1 VLLSASDSIQR
12 HHTTSHLLDLGPDH
26 NRPIAIEPERAGGE
40 VPAILPT
47 SMEIRST
54 SVRIMNS
61 VPLGKSGLKVSRACL
76 GTMTF
81 GNAEWGADESESQRI
96 VDAFIDAGHNF
107 IDTADVYNA
116 GASEEIVG
124 RTIASKRSDVV
135 LATKG
140 YNIMGS
146 GPNDR
151 GSSRAH
157 LTRALEASLRRLGTD
172 YVDLY
177 QLHNWDHDT
186 PIEESMAVLDGF
198 VRSGKVRYL
207 GCSNFYGSQLVEAQ
221 WAADRQGG
229 TPLVSLQPQYSL
241 IWRDIEHD
249 ILPTAT
255 RHGMGII
262 VWSPLGGGMLTGK
275 YAKGVELPA
284 DGRLSRGTDMEAE
297 GMRMLTLTD
306 RNFDIVA
313 EVDRVADELGATAT
327 AVSLAWV
334 MGRPGVTSV
343 IIGPRT
349 VDQLQ
354 QNLAGFE
361 LSLPLESAKRLSRVS
376 RLPVAYP
383 WYMQLQL

>member
-1 VLLSASDSIQR
+1 MPAR
-12 HHTTSHLLDLGPDH
+12 WHATWDLQPDPVAA
-26 NRPIAIEPERAGGE
+26 N
-40 VPAILPT
+40 VPA
-47 SMEIRST
+47 MGF
-54 SVRIMNS
+54 
-61 VPLGKSGLKVSRACL
+61 VPLGRSGLKVSRACL

-81 GNAEWGADESESQRI
+81 GNAEWGTDEPESKRI

-116 GASEEIVG
+116 GVSEEIVG
-124 RTIASKRSDVV
+124 RAIAGRRDEVV

-140 YNIMGS
+140 YNHMGD

-151 GSSRAH
+151 GSSRVH

-172 YVDLY
+172 YIDLY

-186 PIEESMAVLDGF
+186 PIEESMATLDGF

-221 WAADRQGG
+221 WAAARQGG
-229 TPLVSLQPQYSL
+229 APLVSLQPQYSL
-241 IWRDIEHD
+241 IWRDIELD

-255 RHGMGII
+255 RHGMGVI

-275 YAKGVELPA
+275 YTTRDDLPA
-284 DGRLSRGTDMEAE
+284 DGRLSKGSDMEAE

-306 RNFDIVA
+306 HNFEIVD
-313 EVDRVADELGATAT
+313 EVNRVAKELDATPT
-327 AVSLAWV
+327 AVSLAWLLN
-334 MGRPGVTSV
+334 RPGITSI

-349 VDQLQ
+349 VDQLT

-361 LSLPLESAKRLSRVS
+361 LALPRESAKGLSRVS
-376 RLPVAYP
+376 RPPVSYP
-383 WYMQLQL
+383 WYMQLQM

>member
-1 VLLSASDSIQR
+1 MSFV
-12 HHTTSHLLDLGPDH
+12 TLG
-26 NRPIAIEPERAGGE
+26 
-40 VPAILPT
+40 T
-47 SMEIRST
+47 
-54 SVRIMNS
+54 
-61 VPLGKSGLKVSRACL
+61 SGLKVSRACL

-81 GNAEWGADESESQRI
+81 GNTAWGTDEPEARRI
-96 VDAFIDAGHNF
+96 VDTFLDAGHNF
-107 IDTADVYNA
+107 VDTADVYNA
-116 GASEEIVG
+116 GVSEEIVG
-124 RTIASKRSDVV
+124 RAIAARRDQVV

-140 YNIMGS
+140 YNTMGS

-186 PIEESMAVLDGF
+186 PIEESMATLDGF

-229 TPLVSLQPQYSL
+229 SPLVSLQPQYSL
-241 IWRDIEHD
+241 IWRDIELD

-255 RHGMGII
+255 RHGMGVI

-275 YAKGVELPA
+275 YTQRDDLPA
-284 DGRLSRGTDMEAE
+284 DGRLSRGSDMEAE

-306 RNFDIVA
+306 RNFEIVA
-313 EVDRVADELGATAT
+313 EVHRVATELQTTPT
-327 AVSLAWV
+327 AVSLAWLLN
-334 MGRPGVTSV
+334 RPGITSI

-349 VDQLQ
+349 VDQLE
-354 QNLAGFE
+354 QNLAGFDLDVPAE
-361 LSLPLESAKRLSRVS
+361 AGKRLSRVS
-376 RLPVAYP
+376 RPPVSYP
-383 WYMQLQL
+383 WYMQLQM

>member
-1 VLLSASDSIQR
+1 M
-12 HHTTSHLLDLGPDH
+12 TLG
-26 NRPIAIEPERAGGE
+26 R
-40 VPAILPT
+40 
-47 SMEIRST
+47 
-54 SVRIMNS
+54 
-61 VPLGKSGLKVSRACL
+61 SGLKVSRACL

-81 GNAEWGADESESQRI
+81 GNTEWGTDESESRRI

-116 GASEEIVG
+116 GISEEIVG
-124 RTIASKRSDVV
+124 RAIAAKRSDVV

-140 YNIMGS
+140 YNAMGS

-157 LTRALEASLRRLGTD
+157 LTDALEASLRRMGTD
-172 YVDLY
+172 YIDLY

-186 PIEESMAVLDGF
+186 PIEESMATLDSF
-198 VRSGKVRYL
+198 VRSGKVRYI
-207 GCSNFYGSQLVEAQ
+207 GCSNFYASQLVEAQ
-221 WAADRQGG
+221 WAADRLGG
-229 TPLVSLQPQYSL
+229 TPFVSLQPQYSL
-241 IWRDIEHD
+241 IWRDIELD

-275 YAKGVELPA
+275 YTRGSEPPA

-313 EVDRVADELGATAT
+313 EVENVAAETAST
-327 AVSLAWV
+327 PPAVSLAWLL
-334 MGRPGVTSV
+334 GRPGVTSL

-349 VDQLQ
+349 VDQLR

-361 LSLPLESAKRLSRVS
+361 LALPLELTKRLTKASRPPVS
-376 RLPVAYP
+376 YP
-383 WYMQLQL
+383 WYMQLRL

>member
-1 VLLSASDSIQR
+1 MIPRWHAPWDLQPDS
-12 HHTTSHLLDLGPDH
+12 PAA
-26 NRPIAIEPERAGGE
+26 N
-40 VPAILPT
+40 VPA
-47 SMEIRST
+47 MGF
-54 SVRIMNS
+54 
-61 VPLGKSGLKVSRACL
+61 VPLGRSGLKVSRACL

-81 GNAEWGADESESQRI
+81 GNTEWGTDEPESKRI
-96 VDAFIDAGHNF
+96 VDSFIDAGHNF

-116 GASEEIVG
+116 GISEEIVG
-124 RTIASKRSDVV
+124 RAITGKRDGVV

-140 YNIMGS
+140 YNVMGG

-172 YVDLY
+172 YIDLY

-186 PIEESMAVLDGF
+186 PIEESMATLDGF
-198 VRSGKVRYL
+198 VRSGKVRYI

-221 WAADRQGG
+221 WAAHRQGG
-229 TPLVSLQPQYSL
+229 APLVSLQPQYSL
-241 IWRDIEHD
+241 IWRDIELD

-255 RHGMGII
+255 RHGMGVI

-275 YAKGVELPA
+275 YAARDELPA
-284 DGRLSRGTDMEAE
+284 DGRLSRGSDMEAE

-306 RNFDIVA
+306 RNFEIVA
-313 EVDRVADELGATAT
+313 EVGKVAAELGSTPT
-327 AVSLAWV
+327 AVSLAWLLN
-334 MGRPGVTSV
+334 RPGITSV

-349 VDQLQ
+349 LDQLA

-361 LSLPLESAKRLSRVS
+361 LALPRESAKGLSRVS
-376 RLPVAYP
+376 RPPVSYP
-383 WYMQLQL
+383 WYMQLQI

>member
-1 VLLSASDSIQR
+1 MTANV
-12 HHTTSHLLDLGPDH
+12 PDM
-26 NRPIAIEPERAGGE
+26 GY
-40 VPAILPT
+40 
-47 SMEIRST
+47 
-54 SVRIMNS
+54 
-61 VPLGKSGLKVSRACL
+61 VPLGQSGLKVSRACL

-81 GNAEWGADESESQRI
+81 GNTEWGTDQSESQRI
-96 VDAFIDAGHNF
+96 VDTFIDAGHNF

-116 GASEEIVG
+116 GISEELVG
-124 RTIASKRSDVV
+124 RAIAGKRDGVV

-140 YNIMGS
+140 YNAMGD

-157 LTRALEASLRRLGTD
+157 LTRALESSLRRLGTD

-186 PIEESMAVLDGF
+186 PIEESMATLDDF
-198 VRSGKVRYL
+198 VRSGKVRYI

-229 TPLVSLQPQYSL
+229 AALVSLQPQYSL
-241 IWRDIEHD
+241 IWRDIELD

-275 YAKGVELPA
+275 YTKREDLPA
-284 DGRLSRGTDMEAE
+284 DGRLSRGSGMEAE

-306 RNFDIVA
+306 RNFEIVA
-313 EVDRVADELGATAT
+313 EVVKVAGDLDATPT
-327 AVSLAWV
+327 AVSLAWLLN
-334 MGRPGVTSV
+334 RPGITSV

-349 VDQLQ
+349 VDQLH
-354 QNLAGFE
+354 QNLAG
-361 LSLPLESAKRLSRVS
+361 LDLALPAESAKRLSRVS
-376 RLPVAYP
+376 RPPVSYP
-383 WYMQLQL
+383 WYMQLQM